1 MYNEWGGAWR
11 PKQIWINSNPT
22 ALFEAKTINLNTTDF
37 DYIIIQVI
45 RNNSSTI
52 NRRFSYFLE
61 KGTSSDLNYSDRS
74 GDTIRT
80 WNRIL
85 DNSNV
90 NSIAFDS
97 CYLTE
102 VNVYTNGFSNEINN
116 NLLVPYKIYGFKY

>member
-1 MYNEWGGAWR
+1 MLQGGAWR

-37 DYIIIQVI
+37 DYMIIQVI

-52 NRRFSYFLE
+52 NHRFSYFLE
-61 KGTSSDLNYSDRS
+61 KGTSSDLSYSDRS

-85 DNSNV
+85 DNSSI

-97 CYLTE
+97 CYLTS
-102 VNVYTNGFSNEINN
+102 VNVYTIGFSNEINN
-116 NLLVPYKIYGFKY
+116 NLLVLYKIYGFKY